1 MGKLSW
7 RFEEDKY
14 LVFTYPDAETDLKV
28 DVQFEFNSADT
39 VEVENYYGSKI
50 TCYSV
55 GDKA

>member
-1 MGKLSW
+1 MSKLSW

-14 LVFTYPDAETDLKV
+14 LVLTYPDAETDLKV

-39 VEVENYYGSKI
+39 VEVENYYRSKI